1 MIVLAVRSYN
11 GAAADPLEARFD
23 EAGGTVGRSD
33 ANLLVLPDPDRT
45 VSRVH
50 AAISWRADVFY
61 IEDRGSNPVLH
72 NGAPLGQG
80 QLVPLAHGDEL
91 QIGGYCLDVRGDAP
105 APDLPVSAP
114 QAALIPDDWDPFAT
128 LSSPDAAP
136 PSPAGPEASQPQ
148 AGPESSPPAAAAAPP
163 VAEGAQA
170 ISLDDLFGLG
180 GADPLSP
187 TTVPAVASHVAAPA
201 VSAATPQP
209 AAEPLPVTELLT
221 TPGPAPLPA
230 DLDLDFDLTVE
241 APAPPAV
248 LPATPPAM
256 PPSAPLAA
264 AAEPAS
270 SAEAAAE
277 LASRSPVVS
286 WDSPRQVT
294 ILAPSTTS
302 RRNGGHVPVTQ
313 SGGTRPG
320 LRNREAPPPVQP
332 TAPDELLQALIE
344 GLGTGRSLP
353 VTQLTPGL
361 MRLLGSLLA
370 ESVAGTIE
378 LLRTRATAKS
388 QMRAD
393 VTAIR
398 PRQNNPLKF
407 SPTPEVAL
415 QHLLT
420 PSVPGFLPARPA
432 VRDAFRDLRAHEEA
446 VMAAMRA
453 SVAALLQHFD
463 PRTLESQLVRKTG
476 LGSLLAGGRRA
487 QLWDA
492 YQALFAQLSTEAED
506 DFHSVYGRAFL
517 KAYETQLAALQAAER
532 AEGAGAHPAGDS

>member
-209 AAEPLPVTELLT
+209 AVEPLPVTELLT
-221 TPGPAPLPA
+221 TPGPAPTSTSTSTSPWKRPRLP
-230 DLDLDFDLTVE
+230 
-241 APAPPAV
+241 PCCPPR
-248 LPATPPAM
+248 LPRCHRPHRWQPQ
-256 PPSAPLAA
+256 P
-264 AAEPAS
+264 
-270 SAEAAAE
+270 
-277 LASRSPVVS
+277 
-286 WDSPRQVT
+286 SPR
-294 ILAPSTTS
+294 LRPKPRPNSPRAL
-302 RRNGGHVPVTQ
+302 RWCR
-313 SGGTRPG
+313 GTAR
-320 LRNREAPPPVQP
+320 
-332 TAPDELLQALIE
+332 
-344 GLGTGRSLP
+344 GR
-353 VTQLTPGL
+353 
-361 MRLLGSLLA
+361 
-370 ESVAGTIE
+370 
-378 LLRTRATAKS
+378 
-388 QMRAD
+388 
-393 VTAIR
+393 
-398 PRQNNPLKF
+398 
-407 SPTPEVAL
+407 
-415 QHLLT
+415 
-420 PSVPGFLPARPA
+420 
-432 VRDAFRDLRAHEEA
+432 
-446 VMAAMRA
+446 
-453 SVAALLQHFD
+453 
-463 PRTLESQLVRKTG
+463 
-476 LGSLLAGGRRA
+476 
-487 QLWDA
+487 
-492 YQALFAQLSTEAED
+492 
-506 DFHSVYGRAFL
+506 
-517 KAYETQLAALQAAER
+517 
-532 AEGAGAHPAGDS
+532 